1 MTHTITNPEKL
12 PEFQVKLAKFLVE
25 LALKEE
31 RDKRSIGQATRE
43 KEVAI

>member
-1 MTHTITNPEKL
+1 MTHTILNPEKL

-31 RDKRSIGQATRE
+31 REKRSIGQAIKE
-43 KEVAI
+43 KEVS